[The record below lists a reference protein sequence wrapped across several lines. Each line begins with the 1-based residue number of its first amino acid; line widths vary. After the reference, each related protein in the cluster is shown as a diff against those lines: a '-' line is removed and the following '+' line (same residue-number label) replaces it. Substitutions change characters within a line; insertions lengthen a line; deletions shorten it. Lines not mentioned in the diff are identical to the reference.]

1 MTATTLTILFLVF
14 LLAGAAV
21 RVWLA
26 TRQISHVETHRDQ
39 VPEAF
44 VEKIGLQSHQRA
56 ADSTVQ
62 RTRLRQLLPA

>member
-14 LLAGAAV
+14 LLASV
-21 RVWLA
+21 RIWLA
-26 TRQISHVETHRDQ
+26 TRQISHIKTHRDQ

-44 VEKIGLQSHQRA
+44 AKKIGLQSHQRA